1 MRFANLILATV
12 LLTCA
17 ALVAQDREQQEPRG
31 QQKQEQQQQQQQQQQ
46 TQKPT
51 LGPPT
56 EPSLYGP
63 RNSTTTDPRKLLRV
77 RTIYVERIDNRLSE
91 KLTDGLSK
99 MGRFRVVAS
108 RSEADAVLR
117 GTCFDSR
124 RLKSVHSE
132 VYLTDRGGSSIWQDI
147 VRHPYN
153 PPSLQKVVDSTAM
166 EVVQHLGESLR
177 EADRKP

>member
-31 QQKQEQQQQQQQQQQ
+31 QQKQEQQQQQQ

-51 LGPPT
+51 LGPAT

-63 RNSTTTDPRKLLRV
+63 RTSTTNDPRKLLRV
-77 RTIYVERIDNRLSE
+77 RTIYVERIDNMLSE

-99 MGRFRVVAS
+99 MGRFRIVAS

-132 VYLTDRGGSSIWQDI
+132 VYLTDRGGASIWQDS

-153 PPSLQKVVDSTAM
+153 PPSLQKVVDNTAM
-166 EVVQHLGESLR
+166 EVLQHLGESLR

>member
-1 MRFANLILATV
+1 MRFANLVLGTV
-12 LLTCA
+12 LLACA
-17 ALVAQDREQQEPRG
+17 ALLAQNREQQEPHG
-31 QQKQEQQQQQQQQQQ
+31 QQKQEQQQQQ

-77 RTIYVERIDNRLSE
+77 RTIYVERIDNMLSE

-108 RSEADAVLR
+108 RTEADAVLR

-132 VYLTDRGGSSIWQDI
+132 VYLTDRGGGSIWQDI

-153 PPSLQKVVDSTAM
+153 PPSLQKVVDNTAT
-166 EVVQHLGESLR
+166 EVLQHLGESLR
-177 EADRKP
+177 EADRKQ